1 MKRRKAAYAL
11 KYANTPKKFWK
22 PDPEKQAKKNEMY
35 IF

>member
-22 PDPEKQAKKNEMY
+22 PDPEK
-35 IF
+35 